1 MVTKERIAAKIF
13 KDLIWHFAGREKEL
27 YLTFDDGPTPD
38 VTPWVLETLAKY
50 NAKATFFCIGEKVMN
65 NPELY
70 EKILENGHT
79 IGNHSFSHLKGWITT
94 NKDYVD
100 DVKKA
105 AEFITSD
112 LFRPPYGRIKPAQ
125 SYELKTDYHIIMWD
139 VLTKDYDD
147 NIDPQKCL
155 NYVLNHSEGGSI
167 IVFHDTT
174 KALKNLQFVLP
185 KVLKHYSEKGYQFKA
200 IEFKEDQN

>member
-1 MVTKERIAAKIF
+1 MPKKERIAAKIF

-27 YLTFDDGPTPD
+27 YLTFDDGPTPE
-38 VTPWVLETLAKY
+38 VTQWVLNTLAKY
-50 NAKATFFCIGEKVMN
+50 NAKATFFCVGEKVMTYTD
-65 NPELY
+65 LY
-70 EKILENGHT
+70 EKIITDGHAV
-79 IGNHSFSHLKGWITT
+79 GNHSFSHLKGWITS

-105 AEFITSD
+105 KEFINSD

-125 SYELKTDYHIIMWD
+125 SYELKKEYHIIMWD

-147 NIDPQKCL
+147 TIDPEKCL

-167 IVFHDTT
+167 IVFHDTA
-174 KALKNLQFVLP
+174 KAFKNLQYVLP
-185 KVLKHYSEKGYQFKA
+185 KVLDYYSEKGFVFKA
-200 IEFKEDQN
+200 ILFENN